1 MAISSKDNIY
11 NSSSKHLRII
21 FRSYQ
26 SNKCRWS
33 VPFSLFHTRSLCV
46 SINSFHLGPNQCSQ
60 SFRKWNIAQEPCTL
74 YYKSP
79 WFLRPLGRHI
89 KRKRWCVC
97 HLQCNWI
104 RLSWSMACSNG
115 ASSSIKST
123 MGDTRGAAFVTS
135 WCHVL
140 SVSFTR
146 LISIE
151 PTWMAARFFFFSWT
165 NKSMNTGD
173 WYGSQT
179 DERRERWNKEKRK
192 QKQISWIVFWM
203 YLCVNE

>member
-60 SFRKWNIAQEPCTL
+60 SFRKWNIAQGPCTL

-151 PTWMAARFFFFSWT
+151 PTWMAARFFFFFV
-165 NKSMNTGD
+165 N
-173 WYGSQT
+173 
-179 DERRERWNKEKRK
+179 
-192 QKQISWIVFWM
+192 KQIDEHRRLIWQPNRWKERKM
-203 YLCVNE
+203 E